1 MKGKRLIVFSK
12 LFKEVMAKFKDGELN
27 DYKDQD
33 KTEYVY
39 AIMYN
44 WGSKRYLEM
53 EKRLLTD
60 DELKEVSEQLIEE
73 ENVE

>member
-1 MKGKRLIVFSK
+1 MIVFSK